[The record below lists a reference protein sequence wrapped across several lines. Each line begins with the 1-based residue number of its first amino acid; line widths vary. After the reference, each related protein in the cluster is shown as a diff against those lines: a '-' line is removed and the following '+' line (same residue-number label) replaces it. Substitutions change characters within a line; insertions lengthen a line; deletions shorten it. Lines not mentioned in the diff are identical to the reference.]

1 MTMTESPIH
10 APPIAEA
17 IPVSSTQGPSTGW
30 KAFYAGLCI
39 FAAFSGFSISGM
51 QIGLGIAFLGWCF
64 CRWGEEVE
72 CKPVPFAWPYMALF
86 AVSVLS
92 LTNAVDLWRGFTEL
106 KKYLI
111 IIVFLMPFSAR
122 FSELQWKRLLAL
134 LVFSGALAGG
144 VGLVGSIKN
153 MLAQAQD
160 FRARGFYSMS
170 ITFGECQAMFLLL
183 TLSWIKANLTYAK
196 SNRWLWPAAILQFIG
211 LLSSYSRGA
220 FIGFGVGLVLL
231 IGPNWKRLV
240 AIFAVLGLIIIA
252 AAGIFRPNLD
262 VYQVESQKPQ
272 SIGGNLRWSIWKNGL
287 SFWQSNPILGVGLN
301 NIKPHYKEFL
311 KNNPDWPDKEA
322 YGHLHNNFLQFLV
335 MTGVTGLIAFVWL
348 VLSMGKYAY
357 DAWGSVPESWRASF
371 MGGGLA
377 IWVGFIGTGFT
388 EYSWGDE
395 ELAMLVFFL
404 MGFLM
409 VINPSSEPVSVAEQ
423 RVSEPAVPGT

>member
-1 MTMTESPIH
+1 MTQTDTLPLMD
-10 APPIAEA
+10 
-17 IPVSSTQGPSTGW
+17 PVSPTPSTLPVNAGSRGW
-30 KAFYAGLCI
+30 KVFYAGLMI

-122 FSELQWKRLLAL
+122 FSETQWKRLLAL

-144 VGLVGSIKN
+144 IGLAGSIKN

-240 AIFAVLGLIIIA
+240 AIFAVLGLVIIA

-287 SFWQSNPILGVGLN
+287 SFWQQFPLLGVGLN
-301 NIKPHYKEFL
+301 NIKPHYKAFL
-311 KNNPDWPDKEA
+311 KDHPDWPDKEA

-335 MTGVTGLIAFVWL
+335 MTGILGLLTFVWL
-348 VLSMGKYAY
+348 VLAIGKYAY
-357 DAWGSVPESWRASF
+357 YAWG
-371 MGGGLA
+371 
-377 IWVGFIGTGFT
+377 
-388 EYSWGDE
+388 
-395 ELAMLVFFL
+395 
-404 MGFLM
+404 
-409 VINPSSEPVSVAEQ
+409 
-423 RVSEPAVPGT
+423 